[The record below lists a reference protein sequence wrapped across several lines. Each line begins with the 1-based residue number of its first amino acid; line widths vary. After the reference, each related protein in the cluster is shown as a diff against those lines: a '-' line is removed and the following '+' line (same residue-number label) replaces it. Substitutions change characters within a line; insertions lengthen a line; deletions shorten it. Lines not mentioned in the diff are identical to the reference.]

1 MMDTYNVILLNTFL
15 KCKMKTF
22 IFSALPKNHYKNKYI
37 VNWEKKA
44 SSLYAN
50 LKGRF
55 LPDGQ

>member
-1 MMDTYNVILLNTFL
+1 MMDVILLNTFS